1 MYKYDDEEWENV
13 VARDPEWDRA
23 ETDYLLSLCEQYDL
37 RFLVIADRYEV
48 RTPTKPQMPACTCAA
63 VRLLITCH
71 DLT

>member
-48 RTPTKPQMPACTCAA
+48 RAPHKQ
-63 VRLLITCH
+63 
-71 DLT
+71 